1 MPAPSLFDSSQKAC
15 IKNIRS
21 LTDVGDFE
29 YWKIRSV
36 LARIDSPEQLHQI
49 ELRSPQIMGE
59 DADLWRT
66 FIARDIPNWASKSW
80 EPKGPLEWYELYCKY
95 KKWQRK
101 QIEKSEEILRNTMMG
116 IKKEQA
122 TKVSRIVDL
131 RTLPKV
137 PRDPRMLAN
146 NGGVPLGKKVSG
158 AAKLAPTSL
167 MFNGGSKTKMKDG
180 KSVLTR
186 ARREAREIS
195 ARSKLAKPT
204 NMLVGDKKQIAKAP
218 AGMLNEYRKAANS
231 GLRILS
237 RKKTPVG
244 QFNGGIS
251 GPSLQEREKRLRA
264 AMGGDSKGAG
274 TGSSDDDTSDEDDDE
289 VDDLFDDKPK
299 QSPQAARPV
308 QSHVSRPPSRPIPG
322 PSAAR
327 PPPKDMSGSRPG
339 PSSSPSTLGAYD
351 ANRPSSASQP
361 QPGSSTPPRPN
372 RSSPAPGT
380 KPMMPRKRPPVDIFN
395 RGAKKPRV
403 AR

>member
-66 FIARDIPNWASKSW
+66 FIARDIPNWASKGW
-80 EPKGPLEWYELYCKY
+80 TPKEPLAWYELYCKY

-101 QIEKSEEILRNTMMG
+101 QIERDEEILRNTMMG
-116 IKKEQA
+116 IKKEQE
-122 TKVSRIVDL
+122 TKVSRIVDH

-137 PRDPRMLAN
+137 PKDPRMMAN
-146 NGGVPLGKKVSG
+146 HGGVPLGKRSSG
-158 AAKLAPTSL
+158 PAKLAPTSL

-204 NMLVGDKKQIAKAP
+204 NMLVGDKRQIAKAP
-218 AGMLNEYRKAANS
+218 AGMLNEYRKAANP

-237 RKKTPVG
+237 RKKTPAVG
-244 QFNGGIS
+244 QYNGGIS
-251 GPSLQEREKRLRA
+251 GPSLEEREKRLRA
-264 AMGGDSKGAG
+264 AMGGGTKG
-274 TGSSDDDTSDEDDDE
+274 TGSSDEDTSDEDDDE
-289 VDDLFDDKPK
+289 VDDLFDDEPK
-299 QSPQAARPV
+299 QPSQAARPV
-308 QSHVSRPPSRPIPG
+308 QSHVSRPPSRPLPG
-322 PSAAR
+322 PSVSR
-327 PPPKDMSGSRPG
+327 PPPKDLSRPRPG
-339 PSSSPSTLGAYD
+339 PSSTQPTLGASD
-351 ANRPSSASQP
+351 TSRPSSSPRP
-361 QPGSSTPPRPN
+361 QSTNSTPPRAN
-372 RSSPAPGT
+372 TSSPALGT
-380 KPMMPRKRPPVDIFN
+380 KPMMPRKRPPVDIFY